1 MARESDLPHQP
12 TPSGAAQAP
21 GPPARRPERERAPG
35 RPPRRSAIERFIVR
49 VIATV
54 GVVGVGVALGAI
66 LRSSNEQGW
75 IIGLVVAVVTVILS
89 GILRWASRQL

>member
-1 MARESDLPHQP
+1 
-12 TPSGAAQAP
+12 
-21 GPPARRPERERAPG
+21 
-35 RPPRRSAIERFIVR
+35 